1 LKPKNSAALFFGF
14 VVSYEGITQLRTVH
28 VDRNLF

>member
-14 VVSYEGITQLRTVH
+14 VVSYVGITQLQTVH
-28 VDRNLF
+28 VGRNLF